1 MAAADPGNATFHAA
15 QVPLWGRCV
24 GSQQLLLMFLS
35 AAVCWWH
42 TESRAIW
49 PGHGHGWR
57 DTALCS
63 AAKERGPGSAC
74 ALISTLQCGAARSSH
89 ISRLLLEITSVPN
102 ACFSINKGAKW
113 PFSSLCNAFF
123 NGRSWIKNV
132 YICMTPKNFLS
143 DIENLLWG
151 RISSCKIILMR
162 FQFIFWLYFTYLIL
176 QRSFSEGASH
186 FQWNYF

>member
-1 MAAADPGNATFHAA
+1 MAAADPGGATLHAV
-15 QVPLWGRCV
+15 QVPLQGWCV
-24 GSQQLLLMFLS
+24 GFQQLLLVLLS

-42 TESRAIW
+42 RVAR
-49 PGHGHGWR
+49 PGRGHGWR

-63 AAKERGPGSAC
+63 AAKERGPASAC
-74 ALISTLQCGAARSSH
+74 ALISTLQRGTAPSSH

-102 ACFSINKGAKW
+102 AHFSINKGAKW

-132 YICMTPKNFLS
+132 YICMTLKNFLS

-176 QRSFSEGASH
+176 QRRFSEAASH
-186 FQWNYF
+186 FQCNSF